1 MAVKRK
7 HKEQEFLHLMRDA
20 DRRFYAE
27 IAARRADPERFA
39 AHRKGRHFMEK
50 TRRIGKYVIGGIA
63 AAALLCGG
71 GYAAMVALRNNQ
83 GIFGEESR
91 DIRSMVEEQN
101 PDEKPAL
108 HLTAEGTNT
117 YQNMHGLEAS
127 FYNYGYS
134 WFAETDSGYY
144 FYQSS
149 YDEIWEIDAE
159 GSDNYASDVVNMR
172 GYYAY
177 KEKEAGKTVPLCARP
192 NCLHDGN
199 EYCAASTKAYS
210 TNQLFSYENQL
221 YTIAAGRGADGDSKE
236 VFVLRYAT
244 DGTGIE
250 ELTQYQL
257 PYENCRVSVGVP
269 IMYRGYLFAS
279 VGLDCS
285 TEGDGSVGSGYHV
298 CRGGAVVCYELA
310 TGKGSILLTE
320 MPDFDKGGTKEVGG
334 VKFGRGDKLY
344 LATKSTVR
352 ELDLHTMEVKTV
364 CAAESENTVF
374 TDDAIFYLDGNYG
387 DTRFLR
393 YDYDTGEET
402 RVIRTAVP
410 TEAQR
415 VIPAADDKYF
425 YLAYRTENGD
435 ELIITD
441 HSYQPVVTIGLGAD
455 DTYFGRE
462 FYSDG
467 EYLYRISQE
476 EPMTYTWIDDE
487 TRETSWDFDIDRN
500 IYLIRIKISD
510 LLASKG
516 ADKADWE
523 TLLTL
528 DEIKLSQG
536 KVENHMQ
543 IEYH

>member
-1 MAVKRK
+1 MKIREKDFLRAV
-7 HKEQEFLHLMRDA
+7 
-20 DRRFYAE
+20 
-27 IAARRADPERFA
+27 RRADPRYFSEVRERMADA
-39 AHRKGRHFMEK
+39 ALRKGKRLMKQQEK
-50 TRRIGKYVIGGIA
+50 KHIVRKIAIGALIA
-63 AAALLCGG
+63 AATLGG

-101 PDEKPAL
+101 PNEKPEL
-108 HLTAEGTNT
+108 HLTAEGTYT
-117 YQNMHGLEAS
+117 CQNMRGLQAS
-127 FYNYGYS
+127 FYNSGYS
-134 WFAETDSGYY
+134 WFAETDGGYY

-149 YDEIWEIDAE
+149 YDEIFEVDP
-159 GSDNYASDVVNMR
+159 GDSNYYSFNVVNMR
-172 GYYAY
+172 SYYAY
-177 KEKEAGKTVPLCARP
+177 KDKETGKTVPLCARP

-199 EYCAASTKAYS
+199 EYCVASTKAYS

-221 YTIAAGRGADGDSKE
+221 YTISAGRGADGDGKE
-236 VFVLRYAT
+236 VLALRYAT

-250 ELTQYQL
+250 ELARYQF
-257 PYENCRVSVGVP
+257 PYENCRVSVGTP

-393 YDYDTGEET
+393 YDCDTGEET

-415 VIPAADDKYF
+415 DIPAADDKYF
-425 YLAYRTENGD
+425 YMTNHTENGN

-441 HSYQPVVTIGLGAD
+441 HSYQPIVTIRLGERTARN
-455 DTYFGRE
+455 YGVGE
-462 FYSDG
+462 YYSDG
-467 EYLYRISQE
+467 EYLYQISQE

-510 LLASKG
+510 LLAGKG

-536 KVENHMQ
+536 KAENHMQ